1 MIHPAQEWQSHL
13 AEGRFMI
20 QRSRSTGGYVFYP
33 RIAEPSTGA
42 DDLEWVEAS
51 GKGTVHAITIVRKK
65 DPADSYNV
73 ALIDLIE
80 GPRLMS
86 RITGI
91 DNDEIKIG
99 MSVIAYVQPSISDE
113 NNQNEDREQP
123 ILLFKPE

>member
-1 MIHPAQEWQSHL
+1 MIHPEQEWKTHL

-33 RIAEPSTGA
+33 RIAEPGTGA

-51 GKGTVHAITIVRKK
+51 GKGTVHAITIIRKK
-65 DPADSYNV
+65 DPVDSYNV
-73 ALIDLIE
+73 ALIDLAE

-91 DNDEIKIG
+91 NNDAIKIG
-99 MSVIAYVQPSISDE
+99 MPVTAYIQPPQSE
-113 NNQNEDREQP
+113 QNEEQP
-123 ILLFKPE
+123 LLLFKPE